1 METLIDYSVHF
12 IKFPTGKVK
21 ETVVENE
28 DGSFTIFIDK
38 ELNRE
43 MQEEAFS
50 HAMKHILG
58 DDFSKDNVNAI
69 EFDAHSA

>member
-1 METLIDYSVHF
+1 MIDYRVHF

-43 MQEEAFS
+43 MQEEAFA
-50 HAMKHILG
+50 HAKKHILG